1 MMRLLPTTLVPTPS
15 LSDHDSEIFAE
26 TDGPGDMPF
35 SANNNI
41 RHDSD
46 VDGSNT
52 NMPEINRDIESKD
65 DSIADKI
72 IPSSEPA
79 PSLSERTND
88 TPNLA
93 TVDANPSA
101 SRRPKRTIKPR
112 LRADQADISDN
123 DCANS
128 DCEDLKASGE
138 MIMCA
143 ALGCRSKV
151 GLVLSSRGN
160 LAGHCADMSAS

>member
-1 MMRLLPTTLVPTPS
+1 
-15 LSDHDSEIFAE
+15 
-26 TDGPGDMPF
+26 MPF
-35 SANNNI
+35 SANNNV

-46 VDGSNT
+46 VNSSDT
-52 NMPEINRDIESKD
+52 NIPEINRDIESND

-72 IPSSEPA
+72 IPASEPA
-79 PSLSERTND
+79 PSLSERTN

-101 SRRPKRTIKPR
+101 SRRPKRIIKPR

-128 DCEDLKASGE
+128 DCEDPKASGE